1 MDQKL
6 QSLIDRLEKVVE
18 RAEASAGSAPVTAAA
33 SAGPV
38 AATVKAWQK
47 DVMSKVQSFKDATAA
62 LNIP

>member
-18 RAEASAGSAPVTAAA
+18 RAEASAGSAPVTTVA